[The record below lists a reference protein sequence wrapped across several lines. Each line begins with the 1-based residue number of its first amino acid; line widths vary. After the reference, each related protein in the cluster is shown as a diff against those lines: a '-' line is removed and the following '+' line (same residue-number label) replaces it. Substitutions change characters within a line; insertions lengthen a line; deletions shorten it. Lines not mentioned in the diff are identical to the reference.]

1 LLRGFQ
7 KQEKARK
14 PLEHEVLVEL
24 VVVEVFV
31 TDKEGNFIDNLTE
44 DDFEI
49 YEDGKKVEIYYFD
62 IVSPNKEIIKEE
74 FKEKVIEKKKALH
87 PQKMKLVVLFDN
99 INTNRVYLN
108 RQWPQVEEMFRALS
122 DKVEETMIMELNRE
136 LGMRIIQPFTSDP
149 DLLTSKI
156 SELGFDL
163 WKDIEEDIRKR
174 EIEDLEIE
182 AQLAIED
189 RFLLNAE
196 YIIRCLREEER
207 FMRRIR
213 LADSFSSFLAAVN
226 HIRQFDG
233 IKSVLIISDGFHLER
248 EIKIGYTFD
257 TDYKR
262 DFVKIVKIYQPKP
275 LSESCL
281 ILPHSFPPSM
291 RPFSIPAFRPG
302 FSGRAYY

>member
-1 LLRGFQ
+1 MKKDSLIYFMVFFFLVCFLCGFQ
-7 KQEKARK
+7 KQEKAKK

-31 TDKEGNFIDNLTE
+31 TDKEGNFVDNLTK

-62 IVSPNKEIIKEE
+62 IVSPRKEIIKEE
-74 FKEKVIEKKKALH
+74 FEEKVVEKKKPLP

-99 INTNRVYLN
+99 FNTNRVYLN
-108 RQWPQVEEMFRALS
+108 RQWPQIEEMFRALS

-136 LGMRIIQPFTSDP
+136 IGMRVIQPFTSDP

-156 SELGFDL
+156 SNLRFDL

-182 AQLAIED
+182 ARLAIED

-207 FMRRIR
+207 VMRKIR
-213 LADSFSSFLAAVN
+213 LADSFSSFLATVN
-226 HIRQFDG
+226 YIRQFDG

-248 EIKIGYTFD
+248 E
-257 TDYKR
+257 
-262 DFVKIVKIYQPKP
+262 
-275 LSESCL
+275 
-281 ILPHSFPPSM
+281 
-291 RPFSIPAFRPG
+291 
-302 FSGRAYY
+302 